1 MKFFTLLFIVFTL
14 QVVNATEAFHPFAT
28 DVDSMISFKEV
39 QIDTVLKIKL
49 PENHYYDD
57 EYFEGVHSRF
67 WSAYLED
74 EDVTFTVNVM
84 NTENQACVDDMEEMR
99 AYYQSI
105 VESWQEEEPT
115 MKIGDNFQH
124 INGNVFMASLVYTQY
139 DLEYDETYRY
149 NFTLIQVK
157 DQLYQIL
164 YIEPS
169 NFKNYEYADTFFDSI
184 DINPDFK
191 GENQYQNCTGLDQ
204 AFVAND
210 GKFGISAYDLGMI
223 FGGAMCILMPVGLII
238 IIALILYNRKKKK
251 KQKEWN
257 ELNS

>member
-1 MKFFTLLFIVFTL
+1 MKFFTLLFTL
-14 QVVNATEAFHPFAT
+14 IAFQTNCAAVLPNT
-28 DVDSMISFKEV
+28 ILKSQDSLVSFKEV

-57 EYFEGVHSRF
+57 EYFEGIHSRF

-74 EDVTFTVNVM
+74 EDVTFTVNIM

-139 DLEYDETYRY
+139 DLEYDETYRC
-149 NFTLIQVK
+149 NFTLIQIK

-184 DINPDFK
+184 YINPDFK

-210 GKFGISAYDLGMI
+210 GKFGISPYNLGMI
-223 FGGAMCILMPVGLII
+223 FGGAMCVLIPVGLIF

-251 KQKEWN
+251 KQKEWK
-257 ELNS
+257 ELNG